1 MELTEEQY
9 YKALDDIYQQGRFD
23 EYADRTGRKQAKA
36 VRDRLN
42 RQKNCPYCHPGSDLK
57 ANFGVAWEGNALA
70 FDNVDSPQVMSGGP
84 YSGDITFDL
93 DTNQLI
99 SYGESTDPTTID
111 ILYCPMCGRP
121 LGGN

>member
-1 MELTEEQY
+1 MATNIEIARLRIIYVGIVLKGVEITELTE
-9 YKALDDIYQQGRFD
+9 K
-23 EYADRTGRKQAKA
+23 
-36 VRDRLN
+36 
-42 RQKNCPYCHPGSDLK
+42 QKNCPYCHPGSDLK

-121 LGGN
+121 LGGNEDD

>member
-1 MELTEEQY
+1 MELTE
-9 YKALDDIYQQGRFD
+9 K
-23 EYADRTGRKQAKA
+23 
-36 VRDRLN
+36 
-42 RQKNCPYCHPGSDLK
+42 QKNCKWCHPGSDLK

-93 DTNQLI
+93 DANQLI

-121 LGGN
+121 LGGNEDERIS